1 MPLSLVSEISALLF
15 VEVAPSVVEAAW
27 PWVWSV
33 SLPPLVY
40 HHHGPHPF
48 CLVRLAG
55 HVADHHLMQAHPCG
69 APAAAA
75 AAAAGL
81 PGSVAAAAAAMHG
94 IVAAAAMPGSVA
106 AMPGVIVAAA
116 AAEVSSARYE
126 TIAELAHVSAMQA

>member
-75 AAAAGL
+75 GL
-81 PGSVAAAAAAMHG
+81 PGS
-94 IVAAAAMPGSVA
+94 VAAAAMPGSVA